1 MWVDTDALLLL
12 PVATGSRQVG
22 ESIEK
27 GVPCLEAL
35 VELRLFMKLH
45 LLSMSADH
53 GAAAGRAI
61 LAWGIPPLAAGV
73 RRRSRDGSE
82 PGGRSGSMKLMP
94 LRLLRG
100 EDLRLA
106 LEAWIARPA
115 AAP

>member
-45 LLSMSADH
+45 LLSMSADQA
-53 GAAAGRAI
+53 GAC
-61 LAWGIPPLAAGV
+61 V
-73 RRRSRDGSE
+73 GS
-82 PGGRSGSMKLMP
+82 
-94 LRLLRG
+94 
-100 EDLRLA
+100 
-106 LEAWIARPA
+106 
-115 AAP
+115 AAPESRWLNPVPG